1 MGKNTVKSTGKNFGS
16 VLEGRQI
23 APLTLDQ
30 KWHKLFAVIKPS
42 RQLKSL
48 EKQLDTL
55 LKRQGRA
62 TTQSKEIRKLKSKLM
77 REILEL
83 QSTLQDGECD
93 AATQQKLDENTRLIG
108 ECNEKLSQYHDEL
121 LELPAQ
127 IDHVNKALM
136 METMELCYFELNENE
151 RVIDKI
157 TDWIT
162 NVRIELKKQI
172 LRKQD
177 REVRNQEVYHY
188 LHGIFGPD
196 VLDIFDVKYDWEQK
210 RIERIEMKKEQKQ
223 HEAMKQGAEAGE
235 KNA

>member
-1 MGKNTVKSTGKNFGS
+1 MAKNFNS
-16 VLEGRQI
+16 VLEGKKI

-55 LKRQGRA
+55 LKKQGRA

-77 REILEL
+77 KEILEL
-83 QSTLQDGECD
+83 QSGLQDGECD
-93 AATQQKLDENTRLIG
+93 AATQKKLDENTRLIN
-108 ECNEKLSQYHDEL
+108 ECNDKLSNYQDEL

-127 IDHVNKALM
+127 IERVNKALLL
-136 METMELCYFELNENE
+136 ETMELCYFELNENE

-172 LRKQD
+172 LRRQD
-177 REVRNQEVYHY
+177 REIRNQEVYHY
-188 LHGIFGPD
+188 LHGIFGPE
-196 VLDIFDVKYDWEQK
+196 VLDIFDVKYDWEQ
-210 RIERIEMKKEQKQ
+210 RRAERIEMKKEHRAKQ
-223 HEAMKQGAEAGE
+223 QEAKSE
-235 KNA
+235 